1 MTCIR
6 DLDMQECA
14 GRLMRMLCVLT
25 GSQISDLNHNLQDHS
40 IASAR
45 TFQTYQRSDA
55 LLEYSVMN
63 LLYRF
68 LALLPLLSLC
78 LAASI
83 QSTHDELIKLAAA
96 GNGVIFLDER
106 TYNLLTTPKRT
117 WSATVQL
124 TAMDKRRQCNPCK

>member
-1 MTCIR
+1 
-6 DLDMQECA
+6 
-14 GRLMRMLCVLT
+14 
-25 GSQISDLNHNLQDHS
+25 
-40 IASAR
+40 
-45 TFQTYQRSDA
+45 
-55 LLEYSVMN
+55 MN

-124 TAMDKRRQCNPCK
+124 TAMDKRRRCNPCK